1 MTEKFI
7 DQKFKESESSPNA
20 GGRSPGG
27 ILKTSR
33 PFDKD
38 DLLSANDVSHGFS
51 SPRAA
56 LSPSRRKTG
65 KAMLS
70 NVQRSQTMESRASTP
85 ETLQTEYRII
95 GQNIDK
101 PTALRIQKMI
111 KKTKA
116 DEAQAKL
123 DFLKQ

>member
-1 MTEKFI
+1 
-7 DQKFKESESSPNA
+7 
-20 GGRSPGG
+20 
-27 ILKTSR
+27 
-33 PFDKD
+33 
-38 DLLSANDVSHGFS
+38 
-51 SPRAA
+51 
-56 LSPSRRKTG
+56 
-65 KAMLS
+65 
-70 NVQRSQTMESRASTP
+70 MEGSRASTP

-123 DFLKQ
+123 DFLKQQ